1 VIAGAI
7 AGVIDRAKRALRHY
21 TDRDGST
28 LAAAVTYFAFLSLF
42 PLLALAFAAVGLIA
56 NVLPDAQGAL
66 DASLRAL
73 FPGMIGDRPGQMS
86 LAEIREASGPVAGI
100 GIVTV
105 AYSGLSWIA
114 DMRDALGQ
122 MFDQAREPRPVGVRG
137 RVASFAANQLRN
149 AAALASI
156 GTALL
161 VSVAVSGG
169 VLDLASHLPLVSVF
183 AVVVG
188 VATGAVM
195 FFLMFR
201 LLADPD
207 LSVASLWSGALVG
220 AIGFEILK
228 RASTWLLDSTASQ
241 PAFQAFG
248 IALILLVWIYY
259 FSRVVM
265 YAAAWARTDARGV
278 GHPE

>member
-1 VIAGAI
+1 VI
-7 AGVIDRAKRALRHY
+7 AGVIEHAKGAARHY
-21 TDRDGST
+21 SDRDGST

-42 PLLALAFAAVGLIA
+42 PLLALSFAAVGMIA
-56 NVLPDAQGAL
+56 SIVPDAQTAL

-73 FPGMIGDRPGQMS
+73 FPGMIGDQPGQMS
-86 LAEIREASGPVAGI
+86 LAEIRRAAGPVAGI
-100 GIVTV
+100 GVVTV

-114 DMRDALGQ
+114 DMRDALGR
-122 MFDQAREPRPVGVRG
+122 MFDQTREPRPVGIRR
-137 RVASFAANQLRN
+137 RVAS
-149 AAALASI
+149 LASSQLHNAVALGSI
-156 GTALL
+156 GAALL

-169 VLDLASHLPLVSVF
+169 VLDLASHLPLVSAV

-201 LLADPD
+201 LLVDPD
-207 LSVASLWSGALVG
+207 LPGAALWSGALVG

-228 RASTWLLDSTASQ
+228 RASTWLLDSTANQ

-248 IALILLVWIYY
+248 IALILLVWIHY

-265 YAAAWARTDARGV
+265 YAAAWARTDVPGV
-278 GHPE
+278 GRPE

>member
-1 VIAGAI
+1 MI
-7 AGVIDRAKRALRHY
+7 AGVIEHAKSAARHY
-21 TDRDGST
+21 ADRDGST

-42 PLLALAFAAVGLIA
+42 PLLALSFSAVGMIA
-56 NVLPDAQGAL
+56 SIVPDAQTAL

-73 FPGMIGDRPGQMS
+73 FPGMIGDQPGQMS
-86 LAEIREASGPVAGI
+86 LAEIRRAAGPVAGI
-100 GIVTV
+100 GVVTV

-114 DMRDALGQ
+114 DMRDALGR
-122 MFDQAREPRPVGVRG
+122 MFDQPREPRPVGIRG
-137 RVASFAANQLRN
+137 RVAALTSSQLHN
-149 AAALASI
+149 ALALGSI

-169 VLDLASHLPLVSVF
+169 VLDLASHLPLVGVV

-188 VATGAVM
+188 VATGAMM

-207 LSVASLWSGALVG
+207 LPGAALWSGALVG

-228 RASTWLLDSTASQ
+228 RASTWLLDSTANQ

-248 IALILLVWIYY
+248 IALILLVWIHY

-265 YAAAWARTDARGV
+265 YAAAWARTDVPGV
-278 GHPE
+278 GLPE

>member
-1 VIAGAI
+1 VIEH
-7 AGVIDRAKRALRHY
+7 AKRALRHY
-21 TDRDGST
+21 SDRDGST

-42 PLLALAFAAVGLIA
+42 PLLALAFAAIGLIA
-56 NVLPDAQGAL
+56 NVVPTAEGAL
-66 DASLRAL
+66 DVSLRAL
-73 FPGMIGDRPGQMS
+73 FPGMIGDGPGQLT
-86 LAEIREASGPVAGI
+86 LAAIREASGPVAGV

-114 DMRDALGQ
+114 DMRDALGR
-122 MFDQAREPRPVGVRG
+122 MFDQPREPRPEGIRG
-137 RVASFAANQLRN
+137 RLASFAATQLHS
-149 AAALASI
+149 ALSLASI
-156 GTALL
+156 GAALL

-169 VLDLASHLPLVSVF
+169 VLELASHLPLVSV
-183 AVVVG
+183 AAAIVG

-207 LSVASLWSGALVG
+207 LPRAALWSGAVVG

-265 YAAAWARTDARGV
+265 YAAAWARTSAD
-278 GHPE
+278 